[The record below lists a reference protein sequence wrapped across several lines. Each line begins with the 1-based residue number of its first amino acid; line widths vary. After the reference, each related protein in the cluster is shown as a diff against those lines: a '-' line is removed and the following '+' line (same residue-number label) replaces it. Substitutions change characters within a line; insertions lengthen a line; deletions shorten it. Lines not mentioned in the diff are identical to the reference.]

1 MKKTKLCFESGSEG
15 RQGRTDDT
23 KGGGVEVGG
32 RKRKGEVSPSFLL
45 RPKKGS

>member
-23 KGGGVEVGG
+23 WGGVEVGG